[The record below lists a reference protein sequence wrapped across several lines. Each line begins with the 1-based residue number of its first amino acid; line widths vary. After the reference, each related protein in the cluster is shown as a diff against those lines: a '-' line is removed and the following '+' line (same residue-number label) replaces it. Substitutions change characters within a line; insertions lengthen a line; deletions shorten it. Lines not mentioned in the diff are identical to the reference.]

1 MSERAGSG
9 AAVAAVAIGAAVLGL
24 TPIWVR
30 MSELGPQATN
40 FWRYVFALPILVVL
54 AAITGPNPNAK
65 QTGWLLAAG
74 VLFGIECGLW
84 AAALSYTTVVNATLL
99 ANMTPIFAALLAW
112 LLFKEHPRAAVLGG
126 AVVSLA
132 GAILLAFARSQNA
145 TGPANS
151 AHEGWIGDALGLSAA
166 VGYAGYLMIVR
177 SLRDKV
183 GIGAVMFW
191 STLSACAFALI
202 VSQVLGEDLLPRT
215 QQGWLIL
222 IGLGVVTHA
231 GAQGAIAW
239 GVGRLPIAASTVLL
253 WLQPLSAALLSWWL
267 FGEQLGPLAFVGAAL
282 ILGGLFVVQRAR
294 APA

>member
-1 MSERAGSG
+1 MSKPTGSG
-9 AAVAAVAIGAAVLGL
+9 TAVAAVAIGAAVLGL

-40 FWRYVFALPILVVL
+40 FWRYVFALPVL
-54 AAITGPNPNAK
+54 AILAALTRPNPSAK
-65 QTGWLLAAG
+65 QTGWLLIAG

-112 LLFKEHPRAAVLGG
+112 LLFKESPRAAVLIG
-126 AVVSLA
+126 ATVSLA
-132 GAILLAFARSQNA
+132 GAVLLAFARSQNT
-145 TGPANS
+145 TGPTDAANQ
-151 AHEGWIGDALGLSAA
+151 GWIGDALGLSAA
-166 VGYAGYLMIVR
+166 IGYAGYLMIVR
-177 SLRDKV
+177 SLRDNV
-183 GIGAVMFW
+183 GIGALMFW
-191 STLSACAFALI
+191 STLSACVFALI
-202 VSQVLGEDLLPRT
+202 VSQVLGEDLLPHS

-253 WLQPLSAALLSWWL
+253 WLQPLSAAMLSWWL
-267 FGEQLGPLAFVGAAL
+267 FGEQLGLLAFAGAAL

-294 APA
+294 ARA